1 MDDISSKTNLQTGL
15 TNAEV
20 QRLREHWGPNRL
32 PEAEVPSAIR
42 LFLWQ
47 FMHPLI
53 YILLAAAL
61 ASVLIGEEVDA
72 LFIMIVV
79 LFNATLGAYQEWKA
93 ERSAS
98 SLKSL
103 LQVRATVIR
112 EGVEEDILGEEL
124 VPGDVV
130 RLESGK
136 LVPADIRL
144 YQTRQLS
151 MDESFLTGE
160 SAAVTKEALD
170 EMPVDAYAGSMVLS
184 GRGTGIVFAVGM
196 HTEVGRIAG
205 KLSSTESSK
214 PPLVIRMERFVR
226 QISVVLLIISV
237 ALTSILVWQ
246 GLTYSDV
253 FFLVIALAVS
263 AIPEGLPVAITVAL
277 SIASS
282 RMAGRK
288 VIVRKLNAV
297 ESLGSCT
304 LIASDKTGTLTVN
317 QQTVRKLVFPSG
329 ASVQISG
336 EGYNGDGE
344 VSEVQEETS
353 VLLEAAVLAN
363 EGTLYKK
370 ADTWKY
376 AGDAMDVALLAAAFK
391 AGMNPSEV
399 RSQYVQMDC
408 IPYES
413 AAKFSAVMH
422 QTPNGWMVSAKGAL
436 ETILG
441 FCDASNAAQEIEHQA
456 NALAEDGYRVLAI
469 ASGYIGQSDKAL
481 SAEQLK
487 GLQFLGLAA
496 FIDPLRPEAREAVDR
511 SRRAGIR
518 VVMITGDHK
527 ATAANVAEKL
537 HILKEGE
544 TVLTGEDLEA
554 SAGLSEAEF
563 DRLVDSAQVF
573 ARVSPIQKMQIV
585 DSFVRLGHFVAVTGD
600 GVNDA
605 PAMHRANIGVAMGS
619 GTDVARETGELIIAD
634 DQFSSIVA
642 GVEEGR
648 FAYDNVRKVIFLVIS
663 TGIAEV
669 LLIFLAL
676 LLGLPLPLLAVQI
689 LWLNLVTNGIQDVAL
704 AFEAGEPEAMAR
716 KPRSPQEKI
725 FNPEMVFQVL
735 FSGVLMAVLAFGLWY
750 YLLHFLHWGEASAR
764 NGVLLFMV
772 FLQNVH
778 TFNCRSENESVF
790 RIPLN
795 RNPILVIGVGLAL
808 GLHVLCMYLPFMQNL
823 LGLMPLSMQQY
834 GQLFLLALPLLL
846 GMEAFK
852 LVKHRRAERFAGI

>member
-1 MDDISSKTNLQTGL
+1 MDDITNKTDLQTGM
-15 TNAEV
+15 THAEV
-20 QRLREHWGPNRL
+20 QVLRERWGPNRL
-32 PEAEVPSAIR
+32 PEAEVPSAVR
-42 LFLWQ
+42 LFLGQ

-72 LFIMIVV
+72 LFIMLVV

-103 LQVRATVIR
+103 LQVKATVVR
-112 EGVEEDILGEEL
+112 EGVEEEILAEEL

-144 YQTRQLS
+144 YQARQLS
-151 MDESFLTGE
+151 VDESFLTGE
-160 SAAVTKEALD
+160 SVAVAKETQD
-170 EMPVDAYAGSMVLS
+170 ETPADAFAGSLVLT
-184 GRGTGIVFAVGM
+184 GRGVGVVFATGM
-196 HTEVGRIAG
+196 RTEVGRIAG
-205 KLSSTESSK
+205 KLSSTESSR

-226 QISVVLLIISV
+226 QISFVLLIISV
-237 ALTSILVWQ
+237 ALATILVWQ
-246 GLTYSDV
+246 GLSYSDV

-344 VSEVQEETS
+344 VSEVLEETS

-376 AGDAMDVALLAAAFK
+376 AGDAMDAALLAAAFK

-399 RSQYVQMDC
+399 RSRHVQIDS

-422 QTPNGWMVSAKGAL
+422 QTPNGLMVSAKGAL
-436 ETILG
+436 ETILN
-441 FCDASNAAQEIEHQA
+441 FCDRPSSMQEMEHQA
-456 NALAEDGYRVLAI
+456 NALAEEGYRVLAI
-469 ASGYIGQSDKAL
+469 ASGYVEESGSNFSI
-481 SAEQLK
+481 EQLK
-487 GLQFLGLAA
+487 GLRFLGLAA
-496 FIDPLRPEAREAVDR
+496 FIDPLRPDAREAVDR

-527 ATAANVAEKL
+527 ATAENIAKKL
-537 HILKEGE
+537 HILKRGE
-544 TVLTGEDLEA
+544 AVLTGDDLEA
-554 SAGLSEAEF
+554 CSGLAEAVF

-585 DSFVRLGHFVAVTGD
+585 DSFVRMGHFVAVTGD

-676 LLGLPLPLLAVQI
+676 LFGLPLPLLAVQI

-704 AFEAGEPEAMAR
+704 AFEAGEPAAMTR
-716 KPRSPQEKI
+716 KPRPPREKI
-725 FNPEMVFQVL
+725 FNPQMVTQVL
-735 FSGVLMAVLAFGLWY
+735 FSGVLMAFLAFGLWY

-778 TFNCRSENESVF
+778 TFNCRSESESIF

-795 RNPILVIGVGLAL
+795 RNPILILGVGLAL
-808 GLHVLCMYLPFMQNL
+808 GLHLLCMYLPFMQNL
-823 LGLMPLSMQQY
+823 LGLMPLSIKQY

-846 GMEAFK
+846 GMEVFK
-852 LVKHRRAERFAGI
+852 WVKHQRAERFAGI